1 MKFLRG
7 FLKFLPTFLSAL
19 VLAIIVWVSAVTASD
34 PNEEIVFPSQIPL
47 KVIGQ
52 DPNLIMT
59 NDIPDSISVTI
70 LAPKSIQIR
79 LSNEPGLIHA
89 TLNLASLDA
98 GVSEVTPQITVDVR
112 PAEVTKITPEVIKI
126 EMETLASKEIAITLS
141 EVGSLPI
148 SYVSDEPILSSE
160 NVIVTGAASSVNSV
174 AQVQATID
182 LTNSTSSISKKITLK
197 AYNTNGNIV
206 DNLTLNPNSI
216 DVQIPIRQLGGY
228 RNAFVKIIS
237 TGQIASGFY
246 LTNIFA
252 DPPNVT
258 IYSSDPVLANNMPAY
273 VETNPIN
280 LNGADEDFSVDIPL
294 NLPDGISLIGET
306 IIRVQV
312 GVAAIESSKNFLN
325 VEIQVTNLD
334 PQLKAELNSN
344 SVDIYLSGPLYLLE
358 VLDLADITV
367 TLDLE
372 GRGVGT
378 YQLVPQVS
386 LVDTKINV
394 DAILPGTIEVI
405 ISQ

>member
-70 LAPKSIQIR
+70 LAPKSIQTR

-112 PAEVTKITPEVIKI
+112 PAEVTKIAPEVIKI

-174 AQVQATID
+174 AQIQATID

-197 AYNTNGNIV
+197 AYNANGNIV